1 MTRGRENIPFGG
13 YSNSRLWEKHET
25 CETIVAPGGRSTE
38 SKEVEHGGGGQVGE
52 RCEKLGSRQEETNPR
67 TERGAPM
74 KKTPETS

>member
-1 MTRGRENIPFGG
+1 M
-13 YSNSRLWEKHET
+13 
-25 CETIVAPGGRSTE
+25 APRGRSTE